1 MSIAPSPAQIDRF
14 RELVELRLGLT
25 FDEGRLEYLTDAL
38 RQRLLATGAQSV
50 ERYLQQLHS
59 AGAAEF
65 AALAPQLTVG
75 ETYFFRN
82 ADHFRALTD
91 GILPGLIQARQAE
104 RSLRILSAGCSSGEE
119 AFTLAILLRERADL
133 IGFRLAISAI
143 DLNRAALARA
153 SLATYSAWSLRDT
166 PQSVRSRYFNAVGK
180 EFVLSSNVRD
190 MVQFEER
197 NLAEEDPT
205 FWRTGNFDVI
215 FCRNVTM
222 YFTPEVTRRVVT
234 RFARCLRPG
243 GHLFLGHAETLRG
256 ISNDF
261 HLCHTHDTFYYQ
273 KRRASELPPPAPNW
287 ASRSESGSSPPA
299 AERHHNTVPIDP
311 DASWVEAIQRAS
323 DNIALLAG
331 NSRLDL
337 LDADSRTG
345 HDRAQSHGARCE
357 ADAISSAHSPPP
369 ARTARSERTWNTQ
382 HAVALMREE
391 RFGEALD
398 YLGSLPEESLLDPDT
413 QLLRAVLLTNM
424 GDLPAA
430 ERTCAALLAFDDL
443 NAGAHYLTALAREH
457 VGDLGAAAEHD
468 QVAAYLD
475 PTFAMPR
482 LHLGLLSRRSKNL
495 AVARH
500 ELQRALSLLLRE
512 DAARI
517 LLFGGGFSREAL
529 SRLCRTELQAL
540 EGQS

>member
-1 MSIAPSPAQIDRF
+1 MSMALNPAQIDRF

-50 ERYLQQLHS
+50 DRYLQQLHS
-59 AGAAEF
+59 SGAAEF

-82 ADHFRALTD
+82 ADHFRALTE
-91 GILPGLIQARQAE
+91 GILPGLVQARQAE
-104 RSLRILSAGCSSGEE
+104 RSLKILSAGCSSGEE

-133 IGFRLAISAI
+133 IGFRLAITAI

-153 SLATYSAWSLRDT
+153 NLATYSAWSLRDT

-205 FWRTGNFDVI
+205 FWRTGTFDVI

-222 YFTPEVTRRVVT
+222 YFTPEVTRRVVA

-273 KRRASELPPPAPNW
+273 KRRASELPPPAPHW
-287 ASRSESGSSPPA
+287 VSRSESGSSPPA

-331 NSRLDL
+331 NSRLDSF
-337 LDADSRTG
+337 DADSRTE
-345 HDRAQSHGARCE
+345 QSPVAP
-357 ADAISSAHSPPP
+357 PPP
-369 ARTARSERTWNTQ
+369 ARSPRSERTWNTQ

-398 YLGSLPEESLLDPDT
+398 YLGNLPEESLLDADT

-495 AVARH
+495 ELARH

-529 SRLCRTELQAL
+529 SHLCRTELQAL